1 MTGGLF
7 AKLALTNIRK
17 NRKIYGP
24 YIFACVG
31 VVMMFY
37 IISSLAHDPD
47 VLEFYCGRSA
57 AMILNLGSIV
67 VSIFAIIFLFYTS
80 SFLMKRRKT
89 ELGLY
94 NVLGLGKGHIIKILA
109 WETLMVWGSSLVMG
123 LVSGLVFGKLAQ
135 VGLLRMMGGG
145 VNYNFNFSAGS
156 ILATAA
162 LFAGIFGII
171 YIKNVFEIYRMK
183 TIDLLYSAKQGEKQ
197 PRANYV
203 LAIAGVVML
212 AAGYYIAL
220 AVKNP
225 LEAITFFFFAVILVI
240 AGTYSCMISGSVAL
254 LSAMKKNKNYYYKT
268 SHFISTSSMMFRMKK
283 HGAGLASICILA
295 TMVLVMISSTACLY
309 IGADK
314 AMGTTYPRDIEV
326 QYTLRG
332 SNEET
337 LQAASSDLN
346 RVVTRVMNDENL
358 KPAGEIEYSL
368 CSFYGKPDDT
378 DGTSFR
384 CSVFNGNTDVIS
396 LSLVTLEDYNRS
408 FSMNESLAADEVL
421 VFGKGI
427 GYDKPVISFGGEEL
441 KVKGEASGLV
451 MRGIDAA
458 DMSDCLYLVVA
469 DESVLMRIY
478 DIVEKEAMEDSC
490 PGPQLVAY
498 RAFDIMADD
507 GSRVQDSER
516 LNQVQE
522 TIYKIQNEG
531 YDGTFSGSAQYSRMD
546 FGIRNRANAGEIY
559 GLYGGLFFLGI
570 LLSILFMGATVI
582 IMYYKQVIEG
592 YDDKERFDIMQKVG
606 MSRNEVKKTINSQVL
621 TVFFIPLLGAGV
633 HMAFAFPII
642 ALMLRVFM
650 ISNTSLLAGITLGAF
665 AAFALFYVASYL
677 ITSRAYYRVVA
688 AEQ

>member
-7 AKLALTNIRK
+7 ARLAVTNIRK
-17 NRKIYGP
+17 NRKIYAP

-37 IISSLAHDPD
+37 IICSLSYDPD
-47 VLEFYCGRSA
+47 ILGFFCGDSL
-57 AMILNLGSIV
+57 MIILRMGCIV
-67 VSIFAIIFLFYTS
+67 VGIFAVIFLFYTS

-94 NVLGLGKGHIIKILA
+94 NVLGLGKGHIAKVLA
-109 WETLMVWGSSLVMG
+109 WETLVVWGESTVLG
-123 LVSGLVFGKLAQ
+123 LISGMIFGKLAQ
-135 VGLLRMMGGG
+135 VCLLRMMGGG
-145 VNYNFNFSAGS
+145 VNYNFNLSAM
-156 ILATAA
+156 AMAVTAA
-162 LFAGIFGII
+162 LFAGIFGFI
-171 YIKNVFEIYRMK
+171 YIKNVIEIYRMK
-183 TIDLLYSAKQGEKQ
+183 TIDLLYSAKQGEKK
-197 PRANYV
+197 PCANYV
-203 LAIAGVVML
+203 LAIAGVIML
-212 AAGYYIAL
+212 GAGYYIAL

-254 LSAMKKNKNYYYKT
+254 LSALKNNKTYYYKT
-268 SHFISTSSMMFRMKK
+268 NHFISTSAMMFRMKK

-314 AMGTTYPRDIEV
+314 AMSITYPRDVEV
-326 QYTLRG
+326 QYTLSG

-337 LQAASSDLN
+337 LQAASSDLS
-346 RVVTRVMNDENL
+346 RVVTRVMNEESI
-358 KPAGEIEYSL
+358 KPAGKIKYSM
-368 CSFYGKPDDT
+368 CSFYGKPDET
-378 DGTSFR
+378 DGISFR
-384 CSVFNGNTDVIS
+384 CSVFNGDTDVIS
-396 LSLVTLEDYNRS
+396 LSLVTLGDYNMS
-408 FSMNESLAADEVL
+408 FSRNESLAADEVL

-427 GYDKPVISFGGEEL
+427 SYEKPVISFGGEKL

-469 DESVLMRIY
+469 DERVLLRIY
-478 DIVEKEAMEDSC
+478 DTIEKEAMEDNC
-490 PGPQLVAY
+490 PGPELVAY
-498 RAFDIMADD
+498 RAFDMISGD
-507 GSRVQDSER
+507 GLRIQDSSR
-516 LNQVQE
+516 LNQIQE
-522 TIYKIQNEG
+522 AVYTVHNEG
-531 YDGTFSGSAQYSRMD
+531 YDGTFGGSAQYSRID
-546 FGIRNRANAGEIY
+546 FGIRNRVQAGEIY

-570 LLSILFMGATVI
+570 LLSLLFMGAAVI

-606 MSRNEVKKTINSQVL
+606 MSLGEVKKTINSQVL

-650 ISNTSLLAGITLGAF
+650 ISDTLLLAIITVGAF
-665 AAFALFYVASYL
+665 IAFALFYVISYM
-677 ITSRAYYRVVA
+677 ITSRAYYKVVA
-688 AEQ
+688 AE

>member
-1 MTGGLF
+1 ML
-7 AKLALTNIRK
+7 
-17 NRKIYGP
+17 
-24 YIFACVG
+24 
-31 VVMMFY
+31 
-37 IISSLAHDPD
+37 
-47 VLEFYCGRSA
+47 
-57 AMILNLGSIV
+57 
-67 VSIFAIIFLFYTS
+67 
-80 SFLMKRRKT
+80 
-89 ELGLY
+89 
-94 NVLGLGKGHIIKILA
+94 
-109 WETLMVWGSSLVMG
+109 G

-135 VGLLRMMGGG
+135 VGLLRMMGGS
-145 VNYNFNFSAGS
+145 VNYNFNLSVRA
-156 ILATAA
+156 IIATVA

-171 YIKNVFEIYRMK
+171 YIKNVIEIYRMK

-225 LEAITFFFFAVILVI
+225 FEAITFFFFAVILVI

-314 AMGTTYPRDIEV
+314 AMGITYPRDMEV

-332 SNEET
+332 SNAET

-346 RVVTRVMNDENL
+346 RVVTRVMNDENI
-358 KPAGEIEYSL
+358 KPAGEIKYNL
-368 CSFYGKPDDT
+368 CSFYGKPDET
-378 DGTSFR
+378 DRTSFR
-384 CSVFNGNTDVIS
+384 CSVFNGDTDVIS
-396 LSLVTLEDYNRS
+396 LSMVTLEDYNRN
-408 FSMNESLAADEVL
+408 FSRNEALAADEVL

-427 GYDKPVISFGGEEL
+427 SYDKTVICFGAEEL

-469 DESVLMRIY
+469 DESVLLRIY
-478 DIVEKEAMEDSC
+478 DIVEKEAMEDGC
-490 PGPQLVAY
+490 PGPELAAY
-498 RAFDIMADD
+498 RAFDMSSGD
-507 GSRVQDSER
+507 GLRIQDSSSLRQIQEKIYT
-516 LNQVQE
+516 VQGE
-522 TIYKIQNEG
+522 NHDATFEG
-531 YDGTFSGSAQYSRMD
+531 LAMYDKMMFD
-546 FGIRNRANAGEIY
+546 VRNRASAGEIY

-606 MSRNEVKKTINSQVL
+606 MSRHEVKKTINSQVL
-621 TVFFIPLLGAGV
+621 TVFFIPLLGAAV

-677 ITSRAYYRVVA
+677 ITSKAYYRVVA

>member
-17 NRKIYGP
+17 HRKIYGP

-31 VVMMFY
+31 IVMMFY

-47 VLEFYCGRSA
+47 ILEFYCGGSA
-57 AMILNLGSIV
+57 AMILNLGSVV
-67 VSIFAIIFLFYTS
+67 VSVFAIIFLFYTS

-109 WETLMVWGSSLVMG
+109 WETLMVWGSSLVLG

-135 VGLLRMMGGG
+135 VGLLRMMGGS
-145 VNYNFNFSAGS
+145 VNYNFNLSVRA
-156 ILATAA
+156 IIATVA

-171 YIKNVFEIYRMK
+171 YIKNVIEIYRMK

-225 LEAITFFFFAVILVI
+225 FEAITFFFFAVILVI

-314 AMGTTYPRDIEV
+314 AMGITYPRDMEV

-332 SNEET
+332 SNAET

-346 RVVTRVMNDENL
+346 RVVTRVMNDENI
-358 KPAGEIEYSL
+358 KPAGEIKYNL
-368 CSFYGKPDDT
+368 CSFYGKPDET
-378 DGTSFR
+378 DRTSFR
-384 CSVFNGNTDVIS
+384 CSVFNGDTDVIS
-396 LSLVTLEDYNRS
+396 LSMVTLEDYNRN
-408 FSMNESLAADEVL
+408 FSRNEALAADEVL

-427 GYDKPVISFGGEEL
+427 RY
-441 KVKGEASGLV
+441 A
-451 MRGIDAA
+451 
-458 DMSDCLYLVVA
+458 
-469 DESVLMRIY
+469 
-478 DIVEKEAMEDSC
+478 
-490 PGPQLVAY
+490 
-498 RAFDIMADD
+498 
-507 GSRVQDSER
+507 
-516 LNQVQE
+516 
-522 TIYKIQNEG
+522 
-531 YDGTFSGSAQYSRMD
+531 
-546 FGIRNRANAGEIY
+546 
-559 GLYGGLFFLGI
+559 
-570 LLSILFMGATVI
+570 
-582 IMYYKQVIEG
+582 
-592 YDDKERFDIMQKVG
+592 
-606 MSRNEVKKTINSQVL
+606 
-621 TVFFIPLLGAGV
+621 
-633 HMAFAFPII
+633 
-642 ALMLRVFM
+642 
-650 ISNTSLLAGITLGAF
+650 
-665 AAFALFYVASYL
+665 
-677 ITSRAYYRVVA
+677 
-688 AEQ
+688 

>member
-31 VVMMFY
+31 IVMMFY

-47 VLEFYCGRSA
+47 ILEFYCGGSA
-57 AMILNLGSIV
+57 AMILNLGSVV
-67 VSIFAIIFLFYTS
+67 VSVFAIIFLFYTS

-109 WETLMVWGSSLVMG
+109 WETLMVWGSSLVLG

-135 VGLLRMMGGG
+135 VGLLRMMGGS
-145 VNYNFNFSAGS
+145 VNYNFNLSVRA
-156 ILATAA
+156 IIATVA

-171 YIKNVFEIYRMK
+171 YIKNVIEIYRMK

-225 LEAITFFFFAVILVI
+225 FEAITFFFFAVILVI

-314 AMGTTYPRDIEV
+314 AMGITYPRDMEV

-332 SNEET
+332 SNAET

-346 RVVTRVMNDENL
+346 RVVTRVMNDENI
-358 KPAGEIEYSL
+358 KPAGEIKYNL
-368 CSFYGKPDDT
+368 CSFYGKPDET
-378 DGTSFR
+378 DRTSFR
-384 CSVFNGNTDVIS
+384 CSVFNGDTDVIS
-396 LSLVTLEDYNRS
+396 LSMVTLEDYNRN
-408 FSMNESLAADEVL
+408 FSRNEALAADEVL

-427 GYDKPVISFGGEEL
+427 SYDKTVICFGAEEL

-469 DESVLMRIY
+469 DESVLLRIY
-478 DIVEKEAMEDSC
+478 DIVEKEAMEDGC
-490 PGPQLVAY
+490 PGPELAAY
-498 RAFDIMADD
+498 RAFDMSSGD
-507 GSRVQDSER
+507 GLRIQDSSSLRQIQEKIYT
-516 LNQVQE
+516 VQGE
-522 TIYKIQNEG
+522 NHDATFEG
-531 YDGTFSGSAQYSRMD
+531 LAMYDKMMFD
-546 FGIRNRANAGEIY
+546 VRNRASAGEIY

-606 MSRNEVKKTINSQVL
+606 MSRHEVKKTINSQVL
-621 TVFFIPLLGAGV
+621 TVFFIPLQIGRASCRE
-633 HMAFAFPII
+633 
-642 ALMLRVFM
+642 RV
-650 ISNTSLLAGITLGAF
+650 
-665 AAFALFYVASYL
+665 
-677 ITSRAYYRVVA
+677 
-688 AEQ
+688 